1 MNVRCR
7 IPKDRRSSS
16 RVVELLNCHFTYRDS
31 THKAVMVNLSQ
42 KGALFSSR
50 FQVPK
55 GETIDIAIQT
65 NQLQK
70 KLTLRGIVE
79 RSNRVTTDH
88 GIMGRFFVR
97 FGHTPLD
104 LLVLLARLNAKYM

>member
-1 MNVRCR
+1 
-7 IPKDRRSSS
+7 
-16 RVVELLNCHFTYRDS
+16 
-31 THKAVMVNLSQ
+31 MVNLSQ

-55 GETIDIAIQT
+55 GVTIDIAIQT

-79 RSNRVTTDH
+79 RSTRVTTDH

-97 FGHTPLD
+97 FSHTPLD
-104 LLVLLARLNAKYM
+104 LLTLLAGLNAKYM